1 MKKYLIR
8 GALALVV
15 CGCMISCQDHDEFV
29 GNVIQAKTQAFD
41 EAFVEAYGE
50 IQAGHDWGFGSVG
63 QAIRTRSADTK
74 NNMWYTYEG
83 ITIPSPITAAER
95 KAVADLFSEEH
106 REACTVTI
114 DLTNF
119 FIQQVYKGGSTYSSW
134 ADQNGAITENILGS
148 GHMEE
153 VGCGPDNDYVNTANH
168 GTLAAT
174 DVWTSNSEHHTD
186 SIMLMVN
193 SSTSKFWYKN
203 TLGTK
208 NTVYGDHYFII
219 EYDGNYYV
227 GFDFQSEANDT
238 RTGSGYLEGD
248 KIVDRDYKFN
258 DWIVKIVPAY
268 GDGDTPQP
276 KTIPQVYEVTQ
287 ETQSAYYEVWQGKRV
302 TEIGR
307 VMAEDLGSSNKNDMD
322 YNDVVFEAR
331 IVTPYTEIRQ
341 KANEGATEYTNT
353 EVSNVDINNTSYTA
367 GDGTPYANI
376 KLLAAGG
383 TIPIEVAGIDVHN
396 AFGAIGKTTMINTE
410 NPNMTNGT
418 YATCEPTDLQ
428 KDGGDK
434 NFDYSSIDDIP
445 ITAQFANNTVIID
458 NSDSVPHKI
467 CVPTSAPWPLERIEM
482 NEAYSNKFGSG
493 LKGATGGG
501 YVQDRSVQF
510 WNDTVPGNVKNLE
523 GFGQSIGAVFDEERT
538 AYGTVNGQTTYT
550 ATLMNAVNTTYPT
563 VESGWPPVWTRGD
576 NDGYLYND
584 GSSHGVDINSANF
597 NGITV
602 GSKVRI
608 YGVYHRSGFNVYTAI
623 GNRSETNY
631 NQAGYIELDVADNNY
646 VNSLTSI
653 GLSITGEKFTVT
665 NVAIKVAAPEPTHVE
680 ATPGENET
688 DLITSTIEFTG
699 YSNEVIANSLFSD
712 AKQYTILR
720 IYGWATGESS
730 NYSIQ
735 TGNNTGGFISETYC
749 TQNSDVSMTTNGY
762 IELQLTKAGAS
773 KLKEVGLMLT
783 GQNFKFSH
791 ITIDN
796 SQIPARETYASGS
809 TISLFEGTKQKQH
822 GWGEESIEVDKSYFS
837 KAKAGDVIRITCSY
851 WHDPNGSDD
860 GQWRITLKGNADS
873 YTFISPDPWYGGTDG
888 YHTNDNNPSHF
899 DATKGLMTFTL
910 SETSVSILEDC
921 GLNISFGGLSI
932 TSVDLIVP

>member
-41 EAFVEAYGE
+41 ETFVEAYGE

-63 QAIRTRSADTK
+63 QAIRTRSEDAN

-174 DVWTSNSEHHTD
+174 DVWTSNSDHHTD

-208 NTVYGDHYFII
+208 NTVYDDHYFII
-219 EYDGNYYV
+219 EYNGNYYV
-227 GFDFQSEANDT
+227 GFDFQSEADDT
-238 RTGSGYLEGD
+238 PTGSGYLEGD
-248 KIVDRDYKFN
+248 KIVDRDYRFN

-268 GDGDTPQP
+268 GDGPAPQP

-287 ETQSAYYEVWQGKRV
+287 ETAPSAYYEVWKGKRV
-302 TEIGR
+302 TDIGR
-307 VMAEDLGSSNKNDMD
+307 VMAEDLGSSDKNDMD

-341 KANEGATEYTNT
+341 MASEGATEYNL
-353 EVSNVDINNTSYTA
+353 VSNVDINNTSYTA
-367 GDGTPYANI
+367 SDGTSYANI

-383 TIPIEVAGIDVHN
+383 TIPITVAGIDVHN
-396 AFGAIGKTTMINTE
+396 AFGSGIGKTTMINTE

-418 YATCEPTDLQ
+418 YATRGATDLE
-428 KDGGDK
+428 KDGGSKD
-434 NFDYSSIDDIP
+434 FEYTTIDAIP
-445 ITAQFANNTVIID
+445 IAAQYANGVVEIKNTYGK
-458 NSDSVPHKI
+458 VPHKI
-467 CVPTSAPWPLERIEM
+467 RVPTEAPWPIERVEM
-482 NEAYSNKFGSG
+482 NTAYGNKFGSG
-493 LKGATGGG
+493 LKGATGDG
-501 YVQDRSVQF
+501 YVQDRTVQF
-510 WNDTVPGNVKNLE
+510 WTYAVSGNVNNLE
-523 GFGQSIGAVFDEERT
+523 GFGQSIGDVFDEERT

-550 ATLMNAVNTTYPT
+550 TTLMDAVNTTYPT
-563 VESGWPPVWTRGD
+563 VESGWTTVWTRGD

-584 GSSHGVDINSANF
+584 GSSHGIYIDRANF
-597 NGITV
+597 SGITV

-608 YGVYHRSGFNVYTAI
+608 YGVYRSGFNVYTAI
-623 GNRSETNY
+623 GNGSEANY
-631 NQAGYIELDVADNNY
+631 NQSGYIELDVASDTHAKTLAEW
-646 VNSLTSI
+646 S

-665 NVAIKVAAPEPTHVE
+665 DVAIKVAAQQEPTVPE
-680 ATPGENET
+680 RRGTVVWGANEGEGNT
-688 DLITSTIEFTG
+688 TLDWSSSTVFLSEDYLAGKGVKENSIIRFYGIGLAKDWQMKVNANWDGLDVTGWSADDKGVHAYQTYWGNNSQYNQGFEFSMNVTKA
-699 YSNEVIANSLFSD
+699 IADQILD
-712 AKQYTILR
+712 KGLR
-720 IYGWATGESS
+720 ISGVDFKLMYITVQNPSTPS
-730 NYSIQ
+730 
-735 TGNNTGGFISETYC
+735 TTGGTVVWSPATYNNSEL
-749 TQNSDVSMTTNGY
+749 VSGET
-762 IELQLTKAGAS
+762 L
-773 KLKEVGLMLT
+773 GL
-783 GQNFKFSH
+783 
-791 ITIDN
+791 
-796 SQIPARETYASGS
+796 ASGS
-809 TISLFEGTKQKQH
+809 PATLTLTAHHPANSGWYVTVMADWNNTIIQSSNSTNSQ
-822 GWGEESIEVDKSYFS
+822 Y
-837 KAKAGDVIRITCSY
+837 
-851 WHDPNGSDD
+851 
-860 GQWRITLKGNADS
+860 GQWDKGEDQESDGTIVLPLSANDVAMLLNNGLRIQYGN
-873 YTFISPDPWYGGTDG
+873 
-888 YHTNDNNPSHF
+888 
-899 DATKGLMTFTL
+899 MT
-910 SETSVSILEDC
+910 VSKIELRQ
-921 GLNISFGGLSI
+921 
-932 TSVDLIVP
+932 

>member
-50 IQAGHDWGFGSVG
+50 IQPGHDWGFGSVG
-63 QAIRTRSADTK
+63 QAARTRSGSAECIKKD
-74 NNMWYTYEG
+74 YTNFPRDIE
-83 ITIPSPITAAER
+83 PAAISNSER
-95 KAVADLFSEEH
+95 AYVKKWFEDNSGLSE
-106 REACTVTI
+106 TGF
-114 DLTNF
+114 DFTNF
-119 FIQQVYKGGSTYSSW
+119 FIQHVWGQAAKEYTVWY
-134 ADQNGAITENILGS
+134 QNSQNNNAQEDYTETAT
-148 GHMEE
+148 MDYFE
-153 VGCGPDNDYVNTANH
+153 VGDGTTYCHVLDFNANSG
-168 GTLAAT
+168 GTWGI
-174 DVWTSNSEHHTD
+174 VY
-186 SIMLMVN
+186 MKN
-193 SSTSKFWYKN
+193 SSALSFGFHSTWGDNRLYHNFKCAHIQ
-203 TLGTK
+203 GTADDG
-208 NTVYGDHYFII
+208 TVI
-219 EYDGNYYV
+219 DGYYV
-227 GFDFQSEANDT
+227 GLAMYGEKEDNGT
-238 RTGSGYLEGD
+238 RKLNEYEKNIAD
-248 KIVDRDYKFN
+248 
-258 DWIVKIVPAY
+258 DWILKIVP
-268 GDGDTPQP
+268 GVSGSSETP
-276 KTIPQVYEVTQ
+276 TIPQVYVVDEGT
-287 ETQSAYYEVWQGKRV
+287 TPSAYYEVWTGKKV
-302 TEIGR
+302 VDIGR
-307 VMAEDLGSSNKNDMD
+307 VMAEDLGSSDKNDMD

-331 IVTPYTEIRQ
+331 IVRPYTEIR
-341 KANEGATEYTNT
+341 KKDSESSSAYET
-353 EVSNVDINNTSYTA
+353 VSNVTINGTNYYA
-367 GDGTPYANI
+367 GEESAYANI

-396 AFGAIGKTTMINTE
+396 AFGGEIGKTTMINTE

-418 YATCEPTDLQ
+418 YATRGATDLEKVGGS
-428 KDGGDK
+428 KD
-434 NFDYSSIDDIP
+434 FDYSSIDDIP

-458 NSDSVPHKI
+458 NSGSVPHKI
-467 CVPTSAPWPLERIEM
+467 RVPTEAPWPIERVEM
-482 NEAYSNKFGSG
+482 NTAYGNKFGSG
-493 LKGATGGG
+493 LKGATGDG
-501 YVQDRSVQF
+501 YVQDRTVQF
-510 WNDTVPGNVKNLE
+510 WNYAVSGNVNNLE
-523 GFGQSIGAVFDEERT
+523 GFGQRKGDVFDETRT
-538 AYGTVNGQTTYT
+538 ASGTVNGQTTYT

-563 VESGWPPVWTRGD
+563 VESGWTIVWTRGD
-576 NDGYLYND
+576 NDGYLYYD

-608 YGVYHRSGFNVYTAI
+608 YGVYRSGFNVYTGI

-631 NQAGYIELDVADNNY
+631 NQSGYIELDVADNNY
-646 VNSLTSI
+646 VNFLTSN
-653 GLSITGEKFTVT
+653 GLTITGSNFTVT
-665 NVAIKVAAPEPTHVE
+665 NVAIKVAAVEPTHVE

-809 TISLFEGTKQKQH
+809 TISLFEGTKQRQH

-851 WHDPNGSDD
+851 WHDPNGSND
-860 GQWRITLKGNADS
+860 GKWRITLKGNADS

-932 TSVDLIVP
+932 TSVDLFVP